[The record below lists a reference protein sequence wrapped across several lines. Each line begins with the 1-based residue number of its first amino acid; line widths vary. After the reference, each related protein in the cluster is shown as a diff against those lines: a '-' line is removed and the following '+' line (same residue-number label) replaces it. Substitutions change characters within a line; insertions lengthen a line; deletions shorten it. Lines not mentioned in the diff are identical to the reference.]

1 VLLST
6 ASTDGQLSDG
16 DDDNELHNSALL
28 DAESLASIEA
38 LIASA
43 VQCGA
48 AFDWLALSLQAFN
61 LCSSLRSTLA
71 DHPKH
76 IDSAQNDLHAVHHR

>member
-16 DDDNELHNSALL
+16 DDGDELHNSALL

-48 AFDWLALSLQAFN
+48 AFDWLALSAG
-61 LCSSLRSTLA
+61 
-71 DHPKH
+71 
-76 IDSAQNDLHAVHHR
+76 V